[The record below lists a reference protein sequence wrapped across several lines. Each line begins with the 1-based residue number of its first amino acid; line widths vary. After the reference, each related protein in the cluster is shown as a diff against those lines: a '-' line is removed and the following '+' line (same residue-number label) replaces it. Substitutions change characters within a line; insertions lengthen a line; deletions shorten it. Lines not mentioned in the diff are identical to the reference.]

1 MKTIS
6 LNANIRDEAGNK
18 QGRKL
23 KREAMVPGILYSKGS
38 QGKLLKLDYSEI
50 NGAIEKYGDHIIVQL
65 NVGSDEVPAII
76 KEVQRDPVSHKII
89 HLDFQPV
96 SLHEV
101 IHAEVP
107 IVVLNGDRAE
117 INGWV
122 INRQLGQIDI
132 EGEVE
137 SIPRSITIDA
147 SKLKL
152 GDVLKVS
159 DLEISQE
166 LSILSSPED
175 VVLSIKQFKEEPIDL
190 IFPQT
195 EPELIKDPKENK

>member
-1 MKTIS
+1 MKTVS
-6 LNANIRDEAGNK
+6 LNANIREQAGNK

-23 KREAMVPGILYSKGS
+23 RREDMVPGVLYSKGS
-38 QGKLLKLDYSEI
+38 QGRLLKLDYSEM
-50 NGAIEKYGDHIIVQL
+50 NATIEKYGDRVIVQL
-65 NVGSDEVPAII
+65 KVGAEEVPAII

-107 IVVLNGDRAE
+107 IIVINGDRAE
-117 INGWV
+117 KNGWL
-122 INRQLGQIDI
+122 INRQLGQVEV

-137 SIPRSITIDA
+137 NIPRSINIDA
-147 SKLKL
+147 AKLKI
-152 GDVLKVS
+152 GDVLKVA

-166 LSILSSPED
+166 LSILNSAED
-175 VVLSIKQFKEEPIDL
+175 VVLSVKQFKEEPIDL
-190 IFPQT
+190 IFPRT
-195 EPELIKDPKENK
+195 EPELIQETKDNK